1 MAAKRRDRDGNPIDE
16 VTRPIWEQGE
26 VTGIPPGGAQRDPEL
41 TRPAG
46 RGGGMEGYDA
56 TTRLAG
62 GADREDI
69 PTVPASDR
77 EDRYAVPT
85 RPVDAGREDA
95 GEGRTVVY
103 SDLGP
108 MSDPPVGWLVIV
120 RGPGKGRVATLK
132 GGVNFIGRGRDNRV
146 SLGYGDMRISQ
157 SRHCSIVYDDEN
169 RAFHIQHVDGKNLTY
184 VDNEPVLSPRLLE
197 AFARVRMGETVLSFV
212 PFCGPGF
219 SWADESADR

>member
-16 VTRPIWEQGE
+16 VTRPAWDQQE
-26 VTGIPPGGAQRDPEL
+26 VGIPPGGAK
-41 TRPAG
+41 AG
-46 RGGGMEGYDA
+46 HYDA

-62 GADREDI
+62 GGGRKDIPTAPVRDREDHH
-69 PTVPASDR
+69 
-77 EDRYAVPT
+77 AVPT
-85 RPVDAGREDA
+85 RPVDADKEAAR
-95 GEGRTVVY
+95 EGRTVIY

-120 RGPGKGRVATLK
+120 GGPGKGRVATLK
-132 GGVNFIGRGRDNRV
+132 GGVNFIGRGRENRV
-146 SLGYGDMRISQ
+146 ALGYGDMRISE

-184 VDNEPVLSPRLLE
+184 VDNEPVLSPRLLD
-197 AFARVRMGETVLSFV
+197 AFARVRMGDTVLYFV

-219 SWADESADR
+219 SWTEESEDS